1 MINSIVDGVMT
12 FSISKVQD
20 NHMYKNVQENKI
32 KKEKKGHNYR
42 FELPHTATIIQ
53 NPLL

>member
-1 MINSIVDGVMT
+1 MTNSIIDGVMT

-32 KKEKKGHNYR
+32 KKKEKKG
-42 FELPHTATIIQ
+42 A
-53 NPLL
+53 